1 MKNQG
6 PAVKREP
13 NRPRAAKPGRPSA
26 SSQMSHISFDVQAGK
41 NKEKKSRRGSSSQ
54 AGMGNQ
60 RRDVP
65 PTIIPALTK
74 KIVGKMMTC
83 EPISC
88 ADLVT
93 TIADTTTDA
102 VQSIL
107 DTLVILGV
115 VVSLRLP
122 STTIMQGRTHNSVLN
137 PTVYTLVG
145 FMRAPE
151 PIDIAEF
158 DNILTSKEENT
169 KAIRSRVDALRELS
183 NKEMPQEER
192 CNELKNFLSEQMS
205 SNSDMKT
212 DLLYQTVLE
221 LLQNKQKDNA

>member
-1 MKNQG
+1 
-6 PAVKREP
+6 
-13 NRPRAAKPGRPSA
+13 
-26 SSQMSHISFDVQAGK
+26 
-41 NKEKKSRRGSSSQ
+41 
-54 AGMGNQ
+54 
-60 RRDVP
+60 
-65 PTIIPALTK
+65 
-74 KIVGKMMTC
+74 
-83 EPISC
+83 
-88 ADLVT
+88 
-93 TIADTTTDA
+93 
-102 VQSIL
+102 
-107 DTLVILGV
+107 
-115 VVSLRLP
+115 
-122 STTIMQGRTHNSVLN
+122 MQGRTHNSVLN

-169 KAIRSRVDALRELS
+169 KVIRSRVDALRELS

-221 LLQNKQKDNA
+221 LLNNKQKDNA